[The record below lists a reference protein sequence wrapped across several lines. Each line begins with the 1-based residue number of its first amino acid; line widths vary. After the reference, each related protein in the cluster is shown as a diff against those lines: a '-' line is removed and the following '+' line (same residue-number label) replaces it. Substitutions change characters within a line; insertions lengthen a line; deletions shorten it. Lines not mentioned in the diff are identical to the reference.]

1 MCEDDA
7 KCHID
12 FALAAP
18 RLMNAAPHATTGFL
32 ANADLWMLV
41 VVGLLALIAVLLLVN
56 TLQRRRQLQRA
67 AEISPNPMLVPLNRL
82 TWQQF
87 ELLVSQAFRHRGYLV
102 GSEGKRA
109 ADGAGNLVLRK
120 SGEYFLV
127 HCLEWRSPSV
137 EVATARELHNQIRA
151 RHAAGGFI
159 VTTGQFTRET
169 LAFASGR
176 NLQLIDG
183 ATLREML
190 NDTAGMPTGVPT
202 TIITL
207 GQPSEAPP
215 VAAHR

>member
-18 RLMNAAPHATTGFL
+18 RLMNAAPTPPLGFSL
-32 ANADLWMLV
+32 TPISWMLV

-190 NDTAGMPTGVPT
+190 NDTAGMPTGVPHHHHHAGSAKRSAT
-202 TIITL
+202 
-207 GQPSEAPP
+207 

>member
-1 MCEDDA
+1 MNP
-7 KCHID
+7 
-12 FALAAP
+12 AAQP
-18 RLMNAAPHATTGFL
+18 ATGFF
-32 ANADLWMLV
+32 ASADLWLLV
-41 VVGLLALIAVLLLVN
+41 VVGLLLVIAILLLVN
-56 TLQRRRQLQRA
+56 PLQRRRQLQRA
-67 AEISPNPMLVPLNRL
+67 AEVSPNPMLVPLNRL

-109 ADGAGNLVLRK
+109 PDGASNMVLRK

-127 HCLEWRSPSV
+127 HCLEWRSPSI
-137 EVATARELHNQIRA
+137 EVTTARELHNQVRA

-190 NDTAGMPTGVPT
+190 NDTAGLPTGVPT
-202 TIITL
+202 TIITI

>member
-1 MCEDDA
+1 MNP
-7 KCHID
+7 
-12 FALAAP
+12 AAQP
-18 RLMNAAPHATTGFL
+18 ATGFF
-32 ANADLWMLV
+32 ASADLWLLV
-41 VVGLLALIAVLLLVN
+41 VVGLLLVIAILLLVN

-67 AEISPNPMLVPLNRL
+67 AEVSPNPMLVPLNRL

-109 ADGAGNLVLRK
+109 PDGASNMVLRK

-127 HCLEWRSPSV
+127 HCLEWRSPSI
-137 EVATARELHNQIRA
+137 EVTTARELHNQVRA

-190 NDTAGMPTGVPT
+190 NDTAGLPTGVPT
-202 TIITL
+202 TIITI

>member
-1 MCEDDA
+1 MNP
-7 KCHID
+7 
-12 FALAAP
+12 AAQP
-18 RLMNAAPHATTGFL
+18 ATGFF
-32 ANADLWMLV
+32 ASADLWLLV
-41 VVGLLALIAVLLLVN
+41 VVGLLLVIAILLLVN

-67 AEISPNPMLVPLNRL
+67 AEVSPNPMLVPLNRL

-109 ADGAGNLVLRK
+109 PDGASNMVLRK

-127 HCLEWRSPSV
+127 HCLEWRSPSI
-137 EVATARELHNQIRA
+137 EVTTARELHNQVRA

-190 NDTAGMPTGVPT
+190 NDTAGLPTGVPT
-202 TIITL
+202 TIITID
-207 GQPSEAPP
+207 QPSEAPP

>member
-1 MCEDDA
+1 MNP
-7 KCHID
+7 
-12 FALAAP
+12 AAQP
-18 RLMNAAPHATTGFL
+18 ATGFF
-32 ANADLWMLV
+32 ASADLWLLV
-41 VVGLLALIAVLLLVN
+41 VVGLLLVIAILLLVN

-67 AEISPNPMLVPLNRL
+67 AEVSPNPMLVPVNRL

-109 ADGAGNLVLRK
+109 PDGASNMVLRK

-127 HCLEWRSPSV
+127 HCLEWRSPSI
-137 EVATARELHNQIRA
+137 EVTTARELHNQVRA

-190 NDTAGMPTGVPT
+190 NDTAGLPTGVPT
-202 TIITL
+202 TIITI